1 MHFLYSLVSV
11 GVCVVL
17 LSISLIFF
25 CSKIHVT
32 LILCKEKK
40 TKIKKK
46 LNDKIEKKK
55 TKKTPNKQKKSKT
68 TSGVGSK
75 LKVGARLIKILA
87 PSRFRRL

>member
-46 LNDKIEKKK
+46 LNDKIEKKRR
-55 TKKTPNKQKKSKT
+55 KKHQTSKKNQKQPVASE
-68 TSGVGSK
+68 
-75 LKVGARLIKILA
+75 AN
-87 PSRFRRL
+87 